1 MGKRIA
7 FDCPL
12 DPGLGVRG
20 ERDVHVAIDGPDGR
34 RCRSDIVKVNS
45 FLEMALFRFCYYSM
59 QLDVK
64 EMQGDTSAW

>member
-34 RCRSDIVKVNS
+34 RCRSDIVKGRDGTIQI
-45 FLEMALFRFCYYSM
+45 LLLFKAVRC
-59 QLDVK
+59 
-64 EMQGDTSAW
+64 E

>member
-12 DPGLGVRG
+12 DPGLHGVRG

-34 RCRSDIVKVNS
+34 RCRSDIVKV
-45 FLEMALFRFCYYSM
+45 R
-59 QLDVK
+59 D
-64 EMQGDTSAW
+64 GTI

>member
-34 RCRSDIVKVNS
+34 RCRSDIVKVRENERCVNIS
-45 FLEMALFRFCYYSM
+45 SLFIYFFF
-59 QLDVK
+59 
-64 EMQGDTSAW
+64 

>member
-1 MGKRIA
+1 MPNKWKLPQDLLPVGKRIA

-34 RCRSDIVKVNS
+34 RCRSDIVKV
-45 FLEMALFRFCYYSM
+45 R
-59 QLDVK
+59 D
-64 EMQGDTSAW
+64 GTI

>member
-34 RCRSDIVKVNS
+34 RCRSDIVKVNIFS
-45 FLEMALFRFCYYSM
+45 SHRWHY
-59 QLDVK
+59 
-64 EMQGDTSAW
+64 

>member
-12 DPGLGVRG
+12 DQAGPHGNVRS

-34 RCRSDIVKVNS
+34 RCRSDIVKV
-45 FLEMALFRFCYYSM
+45 R
-59 QLDVK
+59 
-64 EMQGDTSAW
+64 QGVSVNICSDMTLQ